1 MRFGAL
7 QETRALRPPQMVLLK
22 KMDLRRPLPQSLQAK
37 ICGPRS
43 SDLDS
48 WMDRLQRAPGTCI
61 PSGTRFRERTPR
73 RLARR
78 RQARHSRAM
87 RPRWLAWA
95 AFILG
100 FSCHGFSRTHADQKK
115 SQDAEHRPVS
125 LAGFKLLDYSLFI
138 PHTSERRWWQTSS
151 GQSNCGTEKNQ
162 FGLRFPKTSQSVHK
176 SFAANIAVT
185 LRS

>member
-1 MRFGAL
+1 
-7 QETRALRPPQMVLLK
+7 LRPPQTVLPNRL
-22 KMDLRRPLPQSLQAK
+22 DLRRPLPQSLQAK

-138 PHTSERRWWQTSS
+138 PHTSEIEDGGKRLLVRATVGPKKISLACVFRRRRRASTSRS
-151 GQSNCGTEKNQ
+151 RLISRSRYGVD
-162 FGLRFPKTSQSVHK
+162 FPD
-176 SFAANIAVT
+176 
-185 LRS
+185 R